1 MPAAPRAASVSRS
14 KQLPEPASVTARL
27 GFSKRSHLRKT
38 DEISSVFDFRCRE
51 TGPFL
56 SINARPNPQGQPRL
70 AVMVARKI
78 SLLAVERNYM
88 RRVLREAFRLQ
99 QHQIAALDIVAR
111 VTRKFDRSRARQV
124 REEFTQHLSRLSK
137 CQNSSSG

>member
-1 MPAAPRAASVSRS
+1 M
-14 KQLPEPASVTARL
+14 TTRL

-51 TGPFL
+51 TGPHL
-56 SINARPNPQGQPRL
+56 SVNAKPGKQGQPRL

-88 RRVLREAFRLQ
+88 RRVLREIFRKQ

-111 VTRKFDRSRARQV
+111 VTRKFDRSQAPSV
-124 REEFTQHLSRLSK
+124 SEEFTQHLSRLSK
-137 CQNSSSG
+137 CQKSSSG